1 MFIVEIFDVICS
13 IRVFLLFLNILEEL
27 INDFFENIK
36 WSGGGD
42 VENVFYD
49 EIKKIVIII
58 F

>member
-1 MFIVEIFDVICS
+1 MIIVEIFDVICS
-13 IRVFLLFLNILEEL
+13 IRVFFLFLNILEEL

-36 WSGGGD
+36 WSGGGE
-42 VENVFYD
+42 VECVVYD